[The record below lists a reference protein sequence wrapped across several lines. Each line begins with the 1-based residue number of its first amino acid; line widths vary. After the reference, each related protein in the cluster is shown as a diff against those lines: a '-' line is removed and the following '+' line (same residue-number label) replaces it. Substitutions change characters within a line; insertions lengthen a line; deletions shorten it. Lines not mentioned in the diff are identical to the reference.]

1 MKKKEVIVRVGG
13 TPPSIP
19 FQRLRVKA
27 GLTQEKAAEKLS
39 CGTRTLQRYE
49 AGEKEPPLKILR
61 KMLTCYN
68 CEIGD
73 LIPLANSLDEI
84 DSEERV

>member
-13 TPPSIP
+13 THPSIP

-39 CGTRTLQRYE
+39 CGTRTLQRY
-49 AGEKEPPLKILR
+49 EPPLKILR

>member
-13 TPPSIP
+13 THPSIP

-49 AGEKEPPLKILR
+49 AGGATPENTEKNAHLLQLRNRRFDPP
-61 KMLTCYN
+61 
-68 CEIGD
+68 G
-73 LIPLANSLDEI
+73 
-84 DSEERV
+84 